1 MNSLMN
7 RIVKLIFVTL
17 ALGCVLTTNAQET
30 ETKRSWQP
38 EWGVGL
44 WSEVQ
49 TVAPSS
55 ADEDWRFNSAN
66 LLRWNV
72 GLPVSRGWS
81 FKVAALSACMTADES
96 LGREHQTF
104 SNLDAGMVPFALS
117 VGGLQWENS
126 SMNANKNGS
135 SSHNL
140 HSIFLGVRNM
150 NEDYFASP
158 VTGFFVNSTWGILP
172 TLSCNMDM
180 ANYPNASVGMHYRYE
195 RKVGGKAVQN
205 LGSEA
210 AQNPKPQPSI
220 VFQASLY
227 NGTGYSHLWGRENVF
242 RVCPKSDGVFGLMDV
257 EYHRG
262 ESSYFVGTGIRGQKG
277 QGVSAAPW
285 IYAEQHIVRGLSL
298 IATYSHAFGK
308 EIDCRD
314 IAGIGAHYALPKV
327 ELGVFADYARFA
339 DSNSLHSGYMN
350 EWATELSCKVNIVP
364 HISLHPALH
373 LIASNGFQAAG
384 TVRLGVEF

>member
-1 MNSLMN
+1 MN
-7 RIVKLIFVTL
+7 RIDKLILVTL
-17 ALGCVLTTNAQET
+17 ALGCVLTTSAQET
-30 ETKRSWQP
+30 EEKHGWQP

-55 ADEDWRFNSAN
+55 AGEDWRFNCAN

-81 FKVAALSACMTADES
+81 FQVAALSTAMTADES
-96 LGREHQTF
+96 IGRERQTF
-104 SNLDAGMVPFALS
+104 SNLDAGNVPFALS

-126 SMNANKNGS
+126 SINTDKNAKKAR
-135 SSHNL
+135 NL
-140 HSIFLGVRNM
+140 HTIFLGVRNM

-158 VTGFFVNSTWGILP
+158 VTSFFVNSTWGILP
-172 TLSCNMDM
+172 TLSFNMDI

-195 RKVGGKAVQN
+195 RL
-205 LGSEA
+205 LGELDNASNENDEA
-210 AQNPKPQPSI
+210 GHS
-220 VFQASLY
+220 VVLQASLY

-242 RVCPKSDGVFGLMDV
+242 RICPKSDGVYGLMDV

-277 QGVSAAPW
+277 QGVSAASW
-285 IYAEQHIVRGLSL
+285 IYAEQHITGGLSV
-298 IATYSHAFGK
+298 IVGYSHAFGK
-308 EIDCRD
+308 EISCTDF
-314 IAGIGAHYALPKV
+314 AGIGAHYALPKA
-327 ELGVFADYARFA
+327 EFGVFADYARFTNSTRLT
-339 DSNSLHSGYMN
+339 DSNSQHSGYMN

-364 HISLHPALH
+364 HISLQPALH

-384 TVRLGVEF
+384 SVRLGVEF